1 MKPKLPK
8 GFDYGGSSDRWHI
21 YQSVRLKGVD
31 SVWDNLR
38 IVLQYAL
45 TIIRRKKK
53 EKLQV
58 VKIQGSLKNEKRI
71 KIYNKHI
78 KNKARIR

>member
-21 YQSVRLKGVD
+21 YQSVTLRGMD
-31 SVWDNLR
+31 SVWDNL
-38 IVLQYAL
+38 IVLEYAL
-45 TIIRRKKK
+45 TIIRRKEKH
-53 EKLQV
+53 KLQV
-58 VKIQGSLKNEKRI
+58 VKNQGSLKNEKRM